1 MAIDRALFCFARGIA
16 HAGSGA
22 VHRRVASRL
31 HPRQVSAEPSRAK
44 TIMPIETL
52 ADAGKPAGIK
62 ALHAARASQFARA
75 CHFGQP
81 VSIGEKAALRL
92 CSSM

>member
-1 MAIDRALFCFARGIA
+1 MQVLAWFA
-16 HAGSGA
+16 GA

-31 HPRQVSAEPSRAK
+31 HQRQVSAEPSRAK

-62 ALHAARASQFARA
+62 ALHAALAAARA
-75 CHFGQP
+75 CHLGQP
-81 VSIGEKAALRL
+81 ISIGEKAAPRL